1 MTDHEPLIEL
11 SDLAV
16 GYDGEVA
23 LRNLDLA
30 VHQGDLIGIVG
41 PSGCGKT
48 SLLRALMGDIE
59 TYAGSTSKLQAER
72 RRARPHRLRAAG
84 RDGRLELPD
93 HGRGGRAVGRL
104 A

>member
-48 SLLRALMGDIE
+48 SLLRALMGEIE
-59 TYAGSTSKLQAER
+59 TYAGSTSKLRLNGDEHV
-72 RRARPHRLRAAG
+72 PHRLCAAG
-84 RDGRLELPD
+84 
-93 HGRGGRAVGRL
+93 
-104 A
+104 